1 MAGKLMRIAAW
12 VMTILLFIAGIAC
25 GIDALTTS
33 HSVWV
38 SIPMLLLSGALLGP
52 AFFMLMALLGLYDLA
67 IEVDG
72 HRMEF
77 RKPERT

>member
-1 MAGKLMRIAAW
+1 MRIAAW
-12 VMTILLFIAGIAC
+12 IITVLLIIAGLAC
-25 GIDALTTS
+25 AVDALTTT

-52 AFFMLMALLGLYDLA
+52 ALLMLLGLLGLYDLA

-72 HRMEF
+72 HRLEF
-77 RKPERT
+77 RRPARD